1 MRNDL
6 EVFSQGIASI
16 LPTIGSDDFP
26 GQLVAVL
33 KRLVSF
39 NNALVLIY
47 RKNQKPL
54 LAYNDLPTTEREVNV
69 VRFMEG
75 AYLLDPCFRAI
86 ADDKVNGFYHLKDI
100 VPNGFGSSEYYR
112 SYYRYTGLTDEFGYV
127 MLIGEHTGINIALG
141 RTQTSQ
147 GIGHRDIQVLKEIT
161 PTIAALCSQHWG
173 QQAIHHQDGSNLPH
187 QLESALDSFGCSMLT
202 DRETQVVQLFL
213 HGHSTRSIAEKLG
226 ISPETVKLHRKNS
239 YAKLDVCSQ
248 AELFYLFIDSLSSLE
263 NYTGGDPLVGYL
275 THSN

>member
-6 EVFSQGIASI
+6 EIFSDAVASL
-16 LPTIGSDDFP
+16 LPTLGSDSFP
-26 GQLVAVL
+26 GQLVALL

-47 RKNQKPL
+47 RKNKKPL
-54 LAYNDLPTTEREVNV
+54 LVYNDLPTTEREVNV

-86 ADDKVNGFYHLKDI
+86 ADNKANGFYRLKDI

-127 MLIGEHTGINIALG
+127 MPIGNEIGINIALG

-147 GIGHRDIQVLKEIT
+147 GINRRDVQVLNDIT
-161 PTIAALCSQHWG
+161 QTVAELCRQHWNMG
-173 QQAIHHQDGSNLPH
+173 HTNGDTSSLPH
-187 QLESALDSFGCSMLT
+187 QLESALDNFGRSLLT

-213 HGHSTRSIAEKLG
+213 HGHSTRSIADKLG

-275 THSN
+275 THAN

>member
-1 MRNDL
+1 MRSDL
-6 EVFSQGIASI
+6 DVFSEAVASL
-16 LPTIGSDDFP
+16 LPTLGSDSFP

-39 NNALVLIY
+39 NNALVLLY

-54 LAYNDLPTTEREVNV
+54 LAYNDLPSSEREVNV

-86 ADDKVNGFYHLKDI
+86 ADNEVNGFYRLKNI

-112 SYYRYTGLTDEFGYV
+112 SYYRYTGLTDEFGYN
-127 MLIGEHTGINIALG
+127 LSLGEGIGINIALG

-147 GIGHRDIQVLKEIT
+147 GINRRDVQVLEEIT
-161 PTIAALCSQHWG
+161 PLIAELCRQHWG
-173 QQAIHHQDGSNLPH
+173 QKIVNGDNTNLPH
-187 QLESALDSFGCSMLT
+187 QLESALDNFGRSILT

-275 THSN
+275 THSK

>member
-6 EVFSQGIASI
+6 ELFSQGIASV

-26 GQLVAVL
+26 SQLVALL

-39 NNALVLIY
+39 NNALVFIY
-47 RKNQKPL
+47 RKHQKPL
-54 LAYNDLPTTEREVNV
+54 LAYNDLPSAEREVNV

-86 ADDKVNGFYHLKDI
+86 ADNQVNGFYHLKDI
-100 VPNGFGSSEYYR
+100 VPNGFADSEYYR

-127 MLIGEHTGINIALG
+127 MHIGEHIGINIALG
-141 RTQTSQ
+141 RTETSQ
-147 GIGHRDIQVLKEIT
+147 GISHRDVQALKDIAS
-161 PTIAALCSQHWG
+161 TIAALCSQHWG
-173 QQAIHHQDGSNLPH
+173 QQASDHHDGSSLTH
-187 QLESALDSFGCSMLT
+187 QLESALDNFGCSMLT

-213 HGHSTRSIAEKLG
+213 HGHSTRSIADKLG

-275 THSN
+275 THSK